1 MPIALFSET
10 FLPKIDG
17 IVTRLR
23 NTISELQRSGH
34 QVLVF
39 APGDGPEEFDG
50 AQVEGMRGSR
60 FPLYPELTLAL
71 PRAWMRQRLLDFQ
84 PDLIHGADPSCL
96 GVAAFI
102 TATCSRYRW

>member
-60 FPLYPELTLAL
+60 FPPLSRTDA
-71 PRAWMRQRLLDFQ
+71 RSSSGMD
-84 PDLIHGADPSCL
+84 
-96 GVAAFI
+96 AAKAARFP
-102 TATCSRYRW
+102 A